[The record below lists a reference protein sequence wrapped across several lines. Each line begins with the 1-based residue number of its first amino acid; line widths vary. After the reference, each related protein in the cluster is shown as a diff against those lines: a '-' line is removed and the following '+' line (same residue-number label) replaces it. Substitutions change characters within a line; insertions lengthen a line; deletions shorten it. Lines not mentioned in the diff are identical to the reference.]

1 VDDVARIGQ
10 RAGEP
15 VEFGHDQRVA
25 GAAGGESLAEAGPRT
40 VSAGQAVVDVDPLVG
55 DAERG
60 ERVALGREVLAVG

>member
-1 VDDVARIGQ
+1 MDDVVRVGQ

-15 VEFGHDQRVA
+15 VEFGHDERVA
-25 GAAGGESLAEAGPRT
+25 GAAGRESLAEAGPGAIG
-40 VSAGQAVVDVDPLVG
+40 AGQAVVDVDALGV